1 MIEDEKDKYSECY
14 PKRTI
19 EHNSFQSNPDTFS
32 YCLEPNIR
40 STAVKAAK
48 LRRQLIHTYLI
59 LEPMMKKIKRCE
71 LFSRNL
77 VAHDVHEEH
86 SIHDYFHV

>member
-14 PKRTI
+14 PKRTV
-19 EHNSFQSNPDTFS
+19 EHNNFQSNPDTFS

-48 LRRQLIHTYLI
+48 LRRQLIHVRI
-59 LEPMMKKIKRCE
+59 
-71 LFSRNL
+71 
-77 VAHDVHEEH
+77 
-86 SIHDYFHV
+86 